1 MEWRIVNCE
10 WNGDISE
17 IKYKENL
24 VKRDSMHAHAVHTS
38 VILFAP
44 IGEKFKKNGFTRC
57 SLKYFFIWQSN
68 ILSFNISR
76 ILPLFSWKV
85 LIWSTFGSK
94 LIESRSFRS
103 DPSRRIE
110 YISISFGADFKSPVG
125 AND

>member
-57 SLKYFFIWQSN
+57 SLKYFFYMTKQYFIIQYFPN
-68 ILSFNISR
+68 LTII
-76 ILPLFSWKV
+76 
-85 LIWSTFGSK
+85 
-94 LIESRSFRS
+94 
-103 DPSRRIE
+103 
-110 YISISFGADFKSPVG
+110 
-125 AND
+125 